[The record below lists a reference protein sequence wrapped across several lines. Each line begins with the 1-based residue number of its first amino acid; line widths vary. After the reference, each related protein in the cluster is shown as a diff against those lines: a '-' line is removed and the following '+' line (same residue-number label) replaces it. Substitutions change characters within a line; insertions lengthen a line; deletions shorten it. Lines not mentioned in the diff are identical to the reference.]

1 MTTPTIKSYA
11 ERLSGPE
18 NAARR
23 TVAGLV
29 ASALAVLPLHEVF
42 TDWAWL
48 PNVWFAMLLTI
59 GPAALLRMRYPAR
72 GIHLLPGL
80 IITIVY
86 LTVRFVPDH
95 AWGGFL
101 PLGKTWS
108 DVAVLNRDFH
118 DTIRDGSAPLHS
130 TEAIR
135 MVLAALLV
143 LFAVAVDLVAVVAR
157 RPALAG
163 VPFLLLFT
171 LAGAMPRHAVGW
183 FWFVLAAL
191 GYLLLLSSDAR
202 DEVSR
207 WGRLMP
213 HAAGASGAA
222 VKALTGRRIAVIAI
236 VVALAVPLAL
246 PIRKSNLLADAL
258 HGTHG
263 GGGGGGVALDP
274 FVRLKG
280 QLDRRDP
287 TELLQVDT
295 SGLGGHRPLYLSQI
309 VLDTYDSSGWHQ
321 GSKGRTDPLSTTTFG
336 VEPSG
341 TRVEGTFPYSATIT
355 IEGLDDVTAPLF
367 QSPSRIEGLSGNW
380 AWSEQNGTLIG
391 DDIKRGE
398 SYTEAVQEPDP
409 SIPALE
415 HSRSVAN
422 DPALQRWLQRP
433 AIMPAEVENQ
443 VNKVTRNQ
451 TSPYAKA
458 MAILKYFG
466 PQNHFGYSLSTK
478 TGDSG
483 SDLVDFLRNKAG
495 FCQQYAAAMSIM
507 LRMAGVPSRVVVG
520 YTHPAP
526 DKEGKFAVTTN
537 DAHAWVEA
545 YFAGAGW
552 LPFDPTP
559 LGGIDAGRA
568 AQIPWAPKAAQPAL
582 TLPSASAGS
591 SGSSVNNGRRFSLE
605 NGGGSGVTV
614 RGDSGPPAWVGWLV
628 LGIVGLII
636 LVILLPGAVRLSRRR
651 ARLRASARDPDP
663 LWQELADTAVDLG
676 YVWSPVRTPRQVVT
690 WLRREGVS
698 GEAGSSLRT
707 LAGAVE
713 VSRYAGPS
721 TAVAT
726 RELVG
731 DLRRVEVSLRSSRTR
746 WERVR
751 ARLLPGS
758 LGWLRRRGRRH

>member
-1 MTTPTIKSYA
+1 MTSPTIKAYA
-11 ERLSGPE
+11 ERLAGPE

-48 PNVWFAMLLTI
+48 PNVWVAMLLTI
-59 GPAALLRMRYPAR
+59 GPAALLRVRYPAR

-80 IITIVY
+80 AITVVF

-101 PLGKTWS
+101 PLGKAWS

-143 LFAVAVDLVAVVAR
+143 LLAMAVDLVAVVAR

-183 FWFVLAAL
+183 FWFALAAL

-213 HAAGASGAA
+213 HAAGASSAA

-236 VVALAVPLAL
+236 VVALAVPLVL

-263 GGGGGGVALDP
+263 SGGGGGVSLDP

-280 QLDRRDP
+280 QLDRRNP

-295 SGLGGHRPLYLSQI
+295 SGLGAHRPLYLSQV
-309 VLDTYDSSGWHQ
+309 VLDSYDASGWHQ
-321 GSKGRTDPLSTTTFG
+321 GSKGRTESLASTSFG
-336 VEPSG
+336 VEPNS
-341 TRVEGTFPYSATIT
+341 TRIDEPFQYSATIT
-355 IEGLDDVTAPLF
+355 IEGLEDVAAPVF
-367 QSPSRIEGLSGNW
+367 QSPSHIEGLSDNW
-380 AWSEQNGTLIG
+380 GWSEQDSALFGGTI
-391 DDIKRGE
+391 RHGE
-398 SYTEAVQEPDP
+398 SYTETVMEPQPLPTTLARSKPVNTDP
-409 SIPALE
+409 
-415 HSRSVAN
+415 
-422 DPALQRWLQRP
+422 DLQRWLQTP
-433 AIMPAEVENQ
+433 ATMPSAV
-443 VNKVTRNQ
+443 VSKVSQLTRNQ
-451 TSPYAKA
+451 SSPYAKA
-458 MAILKYFG
+458 LAVFKYFG
-466 PQNHFGYSLSTK
+466 PENGFVYSLSTK

-483 SDLVDFLRNKAG
+483 SDLVDFLHNKAG
-495 FCQQYAAAMSIM
+495 FCQQYAAAMAIM

-526 DKEGKFAVTTN
+526 DKEGKFVVTTN

-552 LPFDPTP
+552 IPFDPTP
-559 LGGIDAGRA
+559 LVGSDAGRA
-568 AQIPWAPKAAQPAL
+568 AQMSWAPKAAQP
-582 TLPSASAGS
+582 TVTVPSASAGS
-591 SGSSVNNGRRFSLE
+591 SGSSVNNGRRITLE
-605 NGGGSGVTV
+605 NQGGAGVKV
-614 RGDSGPPAWVGWLV
+614 RGDSGPPAWVVWLV
-628 LGIVGLII
+628 LGIAGLIV
-636 LVILLPGAVRLSRRR
+636 LAILLPGAVRLWRRR
-651 ARLRASARDPDP
+651 ARLRAAARDPDP

-698 GEAGSSLRT
+698 GEADSSLRT

-713 VSRYAGPS
+713 VSRYAGS
-721 TAVAT
+721 RTAVANK
-726 RELVG
+726 ELLG
-731 DLRRVEVSLRSSRTR
+731 DLRRVEVSLRATRTP

-758 LGWLRRRGRRH
+758 LGWLQRRRRH